1 MRIVLSTTTMSTT
14 FNMARGIHEHNPD
27 TFLFAGYPAA
37 RLAKY
42 GLPPEKTR
50 PYAWPILAMFAAG
63 KVFRNQAF
71 HQWVEPWPK
80 IVFDRHVASRIPA
93 CDVFYA
99 TSSVGLASGRKAKRQ
114 GAVWVCERPCSHI
127 ETQDGLLR
135 DEYARHGL
143 RWPGIH
149 RLIIEREKAEYEESD
164 AIVVASE
171 FSRRSLVERGVPDDK
186 IWVIP
191 YGVNL
196 ESFYPDREPSP
207 DEFHVLYVG
216 QRSIRKGLGYL
227 LDAFEAL
234 RHPGK
239 RLTLIGAD
247 TPDGRATTERAQRL
261 PGVEV
266 LGSMPQSRL
275 RGYMSGA
282 DVFVLPSVEDGYGMV
297 VDQAMACGCP
307 CVVSRNAGAADS
319 VTEGETGFTFEARDV
334 ESLTHH
340 LQRLADDHDLR
351 LRMRSN
357 AVEAARRRGDWSEFG
372 REFLARCKSLRP
384 VAN

>member
-27 TFLFAGYPAA
+27 TFLFAGYPAD

-42 GLPPEKTR
+42 GFPPDKTHT
-50 PYAWPILAMFAAG
+50 YAWPILAMFAVG
-63 KVFRNQAF
+63 RVVRGQGF

-80 IVFDRHVASRIPA
+80 IVFDRHVAGSMGS

-99 TSSVGLASGRKAKRQ
+99 TSSVGLESGRKAKRQ
-114 GAVWVCERPCSHI
+114 GAAWICERPCSHI

-135 DEYARHGL
+135 DEYARHGM

-171 FSRRSLVERGVPDDK
+171 FSRRSLVERGVPEDK

-196 ESFYPDREPSP
+196 ESFYPDGDPMP
-207 DEFHVLYVG
+207 DAFHVLYVG
-216 QRSIRKGLGYL
+216 QRSIRKGLAYL

-234 RHPGK
+234 DHPAK

-247 TPDGRATTERAQRL
+247 TPDGLRVVERAKRM
-261 PGVEV
+261 PSVEV
-266 LGSMPQSRL
+266 IGSMPQPKL
-275 RGYMSGA
+275 RGHMSRA

-307 CVVSRNAGAADS
+307 CIVSRNAGAADS
-319 VTEGETGFTFEARDV
+319 VAEGETGYTFEARDV
-334 ESLTHH
+334 GALTRY
-340 LQRLADDHDLR
+340 LQELADNPER
-351 LRMRSN
+351 
-357 AVEAARRRGDWSEFG
+357 
-372 REFLARCKSLRP
+372 
-384 VAN
+384 